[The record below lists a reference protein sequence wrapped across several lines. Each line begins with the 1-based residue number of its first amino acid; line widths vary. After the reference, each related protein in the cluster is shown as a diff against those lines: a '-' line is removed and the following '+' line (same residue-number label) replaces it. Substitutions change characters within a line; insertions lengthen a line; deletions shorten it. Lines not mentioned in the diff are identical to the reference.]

1 MRSGDCCDMSC
12 VAAGASG
19 EANEDCPDINL
30 DGVINVNDILD
41 VLSAFGGSDPAADI
55 TDDGTVNVN
64 DLLGLL
70 SKFGTE
76 CTVASGGGGSTID
89 VDWII
94 KAYEP
99 MTAAVGDTVTFTY
112 SDYHNVFLQ
121 SGAAGQA
128 PCDPSGATQV
138 GGNTDSPASFTFTEA
153 GAYTFA
159 CHAGSHCDN
168 GQIVTFTV
176 GGGGGAG
183 ECNGCCPPG
192 ADCFAPDPA
201 CCAERCASGDDCG
214 GQEWTDCGSPCAPV
228 CGQGGGMIC
237 AEVCMTGFFCPR
249 TRGGTQSWDPG
260 TLSCVEATE
269 CSIDPVEL
277 PPGIAIGR
285 PFTLGDMAVPA
296 VSGVVEMESD
306 WAL

>member
-1 MRSGDCCDMSC
+1 MLHSHVDTHVSHA
-12 VAAGASG
+12 VLL
-19 EANEDCPDINL
+19 PQ
-30 DGVINVNDILD
+30 DILD

-128 PCDPSGATQV
+128 PCDPGGATQV

-153 GAYTFA
+153 GAYT
-159 CHAGSHCDN
+159 
-168 GQIVTFTV
+168 V
-176 GGGGGAG
+176 
-183 ECNGCCPPG
+183 
-192 ADCFAPDPA
+192 
-201 CCAERCASGDDCG
+201 
-214 GQEWTDCGSPCAPV
+214 CGSGPV
-228 CGQGGGMIC
+228 SSFHRHST
-237 AEVCMTGFFCPR
+237 AH
-249 TRGGTQSWDPG
+249 
-260 TLSCVEATE
+260 
-269 CSIDPVEL
+269 
-277 PPGIAIGR
+277 
-285 PFTLGDMAVPA
+285 
-296 VSGVVEMESD
+296 
-306 WAL
+306 